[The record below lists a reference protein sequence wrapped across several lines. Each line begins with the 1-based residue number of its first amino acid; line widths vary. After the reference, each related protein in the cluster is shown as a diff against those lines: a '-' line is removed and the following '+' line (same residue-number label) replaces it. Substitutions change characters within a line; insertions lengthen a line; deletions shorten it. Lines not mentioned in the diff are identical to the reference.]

1 MPNSQL
7 NLLPPP
13 PPFPLDLGV
22 SLAGKIRGHIQFS
35 LLGEEIGRENIGSE
49 PEIQLPENEQDEMWT
64 ERSLHTLPY
73 DLLLNITTY
82 LDFDDIHALHL
93 TCKSLY
99 YSTTTRPVYR
109 KLATD
114 LLRRCRPLPLK
125 GFQRLMDLSSEQLIV
140 SVNKAHHYERS
151 WRARGPRPAR
161 GRRNIG
167 AGNGNNHYLDNLP
180 PDETRKGVS
189 WYRVL
194 QSPPYEEVDWLSPIT
209 SSYILCATKTG
220 KVVCWDVQTD
230 KCLAEWVPG
239 EKWELWKC
247 RVEFDE
253 KVVYFTMAKVLNG
266 SYDDTRLMHFSL
278 MRLSFVDSERSQ
290 GPSTPSPPPS
300 FSHVTSFRTTGV
312 VMNIFLLDPSARLLS
327 AFIWVSESNTI
338 GLYVLLDWDRD
349 EYVFVDTGIECVIS
363 SNWSCILYAN
373 NIVIHCEDSDS
384 AFQHFYP
391 LSHLEDHI
399 QKVKPSRTPTSDAT
413 IHGPPNALGSS
424 MPVISGR
431 VRPWE
436 SIVKRFKFPRP
447 IKIDRRLSGRPFS
460 PSDDTARDHTVVG
473 DDGEQH
479 SIHLTAGLNGEYE
492 TASDNLTSTSTS
504 TAVEA
509 SPSLSSTS
517 ALTPSITDRVS
528 ELQWESQHP
537 NSPPTPPPPLP
548 DINPFPFP
556 PWYPESAH
564 FVRQWWP
571 SLPGFVNSHAHYR
584 RRGKDDDGHDD
595 DSHGRYSSPYPLS
608 RSGGVNT
615 DDSHGDLMGASA
627 SAAGPGGVPRVSC
640 TVVLLASHDPST
652 HRTRFVLMQHYF
664 RVPMRGANWV
674 ELRQRGRRLPGAGLD
689 LGEGGFGAS
698 AYNVN
703 NTGAANGHGANGTG
717 TGDESDDS
725 SGGAGNAAGPSNSG
739 PISSNVPAATANH
752 SSAGGH
758 GGDESEYSNAPLE
771 LYMIDEPPD
780 GSVVV
785 EACTRERTLAG
796 EDTSYLS
803 PPLDEEDSKRAGKK
817 RKKRKSGKFQV
828 DPEDD
833 PMNIWYVADPFEVV
847 CVLDSPSSDDEGD
860 QGEGSDDE
868 AAGHGGNGAAG
879 NGGDDERGHER
890 PRPLVAVDFGHAVWI
905 EYVPD
910 EEQQLQHKGKE
921 VDHHD
926 EDIDDDDE
934 AENFYNWHTVRHERP
949 TNGIGTESD
958 PKRLRFV
965 TFPPYVDV
973 SDSRRDIRR
982 HAMGEVRTLEVPPE
996 LDLDNVETINID
1008 QSQGA
1013 VILSIKSGQI
1023 FILCYE

>member
-1 MPNSQL
+1 
-7 NLLPPP
+7 
-13 PPFPLDLGV
+13 
-22 SLAGKIRGHIQFS
+22 
-35 LLGEEIGRENIGSE
+35 
-49 PEIQLPENEQDEMWT
+49 
-64 ERSLHTLPY
+64 
-73 DLLLNITTY
+73 
-82 LDFDDIHALHL
+82 
-93 TCKSLY
+93 
-99 YSTTTRPVYR
+99 
-109 KLATD
+109 
-114 LLRRCRPLPLK
+114 
-125 GFQRLMDLSSEQLIV
+125 MDLNSEQLIV

-167 AGNGNNHYLDNLP
+167 AGNNNNHYLDNLVV
-180 PDETRKGVS
+180 DEAKSDAS
-189 WYRVL
+189 WYRIL

-230 KCLAEWVPG
+230 RCLAEWVPG

-278 MRLSFVDSERSQ
+278 MRLSFVDSERNQ
-290 GPSTPSPPPS
+290 DPSVPSPAPS
-300 FSHVTSFRTTGV
+300 FSNVTSFRTTGV
-312 VMNIFLLDPSARLLS
+312 VMNIFLLDPGARLLS

-338 GLYVLLDWDRD
+338 GLYVLLDWERE

-391 LSHLEDHI
+391 LSHLEDHV
-399 QKVKPSRTPTSDAT
+399 QKVKRGRGVHPSPEGLPHEA
-413 IHGPPNALGSS
+413 PL
-424 MPVISGR
+424 ISGR

-447 IKIDRRLSGRPFS
+447 VKIDRRLSGRPFS
-460 PSDDTARDHTVVG
+460 PPGQEGTLVDD
-473 DDGEQH
+473 DDER
-479 SIHLTAGLNGEYE
+479 SINFAAGLSGTSEA
-492 TASDNLTSTSTS
+492 ASDNFTSTSTS
-504 TAVEA
+504 TAVDSSPPHSSPPLSQA
-509 SPSLSSTS
+509 SVQ
-517 ALTPSITDRVS
+517 TPSVNERTS
-528 ELQWESQHP
+528 ELQWDSPHP
-537 NSPPTPPPPLP
+537 DSPPTPPPTLLP
-548 DINPFPFP
+548 TDLSGSNPFPFP

-584 RRGKDDDGHDD
+584 RRDDESDD
-595 DSHGRYSSPYPLS
+595 ESHLHYSSPYSLS
-608 RSGGVNT
+608 RSGLHAGTGTPSN
-615 DDSHGDLMGASA
+615 GDYPSPSGLLA

-640 TVVLLASHDPST
+640 TVVLLACHDQAT

-664 RVPMRGANWV
+664 RVPMRGADWV
-674 ELRQRGRRLPGAGLD
+674 ELRQRGSGGGGLGD
-689 LGEGGFGAS
+689 LSEGIFGNGHG

-703 NTGAANGHGANGTG
+703 NTNGHVNGTAG
-717 TGDESDDS
+717 EDDSDDS
-725 SGGAGNAAGPSNSG
+725 DEGAGNVAGPSGSGNS
-739 PISSNVPAATANH
+739 AHATTATH
-752 SSAGGH
+752 GTAGG
-758 GGDESEYSNAPLE
+758 GTNAPLE

-785 EACTRERTLAG
+785 EAYTRDQAAAS

-803 PPLDEEDSKRAGKK
+803 VPSGEEGSRRAGKK
-817 RKKRKSGKFQV
+817 RKKRKGSGKPKV
-828 DPEDD
+828 DEEDD
-833 PMNIWYVADPFEVV
+833 PMSIWYVAEPFEVV
-847 CVLDSPSSDDEGD
+847 CVLDSPSSDDEGEH
-860 QGEGSDDE
+860 GEGSDDE
-868 AAGHGGNGAAG
+868 GGGGAEGGGGGVGAGGGAGAAG
-879 NGGDDERGHER
+879 GGDEERGHER

-910 EEQQLQHKGKE
+910 EEQQQGKGKE
-921 VDHHD
+921 AEHHHEDDLD
-926 EDIDDDDE
+926 ELDE
-934 AENFYNWHTVRHERP
+934 NEPFFHWHSVRHERAN
-949 TNGIGTESD
+949 NGIGTESD

-965 TFPPYVDV
+965 TFPPYIDV
-973 SDSRRDIRR
+973 YDGERDPQLN
-982 HAMGEVRTLEVPPE
+982 AMGEVRTLEVPAE

-1013 VILSIKSGQI
+1013 VILSVKSGQI